1 MLADNWFTVESS
13 LGVSLF
19 TQALAH
25 RVAYR
30 LHEIVVGL
38 EGDGAAAK
46 VYDGTGLVYQA
57 HGFTEAEALERAH
70 AWIDEQATLLPAFD
84 LHDG

>member
-1 MLADNWFTVESS
+1 MWTDNWLSTESS
-13 LGVSLF
+13 FGVALF
-19 TQALAH
+19 AQAFSH

-30 LHEIVVGL
+30 LHEIVIDL
-38 EGDGAAAK
+38 EGDGASAK
-46 VYDGTGLVYQA
+46 VYDGAGLVYQA

-70 AWIDEQATLLPAFD
+70 TWIDEQALSLPAFD